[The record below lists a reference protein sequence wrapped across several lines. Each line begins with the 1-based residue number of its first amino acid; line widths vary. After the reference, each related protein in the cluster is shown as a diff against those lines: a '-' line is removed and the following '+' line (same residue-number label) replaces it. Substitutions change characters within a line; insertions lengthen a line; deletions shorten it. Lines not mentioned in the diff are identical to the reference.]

1 MGEYSGSSPMGDG
14 RNVAGSKYSGDAK
27 EGKVEINQEEYKK
40 VLKKYKKIK
49 KYMKSNLFEIKMM
62 DGTEKL
68 VSDLTK
74 EAYEIENN

>member
-1 MGEYSGSSPMGDG
+1 MAEYSGSSPMGDG
-14 RNVAGSKYSGDAK
+14 RNVAGSKYSGDSK
-27 EGKVEINQEEYKK
+27 EGKVEINQDEYKK

-68 VSDLTK
+68 VSELTK
-74 EAYEIENN
+74 EANEIENN